1 MPTRQRKSPAPLP
14 LIIDA
19 APGDNTV
26 VKSAARVL
34 RIFEFFDDVQRAARL
49 SEISKRLELPP
60 SSTSMLLHSLV
71 QLGYLAHD
79 PALHSF
85 KPTLRVGMLGSWTTG
100 PIAHDGWFARTL
112 HELSSKTGETISIAA
127 RNGIYA
133 QYIRVIQATNAL
145 RIHVPTGTRR
155 LLVWS
160 AAGFALLSE
169 ADEKEIAA
177 LVRRTNA
184 EERSSRDKIEVGQV
198 LKNIDQLRRQGYFF
212 SQGLVTPG
220 GGHIA
225 MRLPLAGP
233 ESHGQAYALGVA
245 GWVERI
251 ERNEKHIVRIMRSA
265 LRKPPYGK
273 RIEEAT
279 VL

>member
-1 MPTRQRKSPAPLP
+1 MPTRQRKARAPLP
-14 LIIDA
+14 TIVDA
-19 APGDNTV
+19 ASDESRV

-49 SEISKRLELPP
+49 SEISKRLSLPS

-71 QLGYLAHD
+71 QLGYLTHD
-79 PALHSF
+79 RALHNF
-85 KPTLRVGMLGSWTTG
+85 KPTLRVGMLGSWAIG
-100 PIAHDGWFARTL
+100 AMAYDGWFPRML
-112 HELSSKTGETISIAA
+112 HDLSSRTGETISIAA
-127 RNGIYA
+127 PNGIYA

-184 EERSSRDKIEVGQV
+184 EERSGCDRIELGRV
-198 LKNIDQLRRQGYFF
+198 LENIDQLRRQGYFF
-212 SQGLVTPG
+212 SRGLVTPG

-225 MRLPLAGP
+225 MRLPPPGP
-233 ESHGQAYALGVA
+233 EPHRQVYALGVA
-245 GWVERI
+245 GWVDRI
-251 ERNEKHIVRIMRSA
+251 ERNEKHIVHLMRSA
-265 LRKPPYGK
+265 LLRSRRQEGAGCA
-273 RIEEAT
+273 RR
-279 VL
+279 

>member
-1 MPTRQRKSPAPLP
+1 MLTRPRKTRAPLP
-14 LIIDA
+14 TVVDA
-19 APGDNTV
+19 GSGEGRV

-34 RIFEFFDDVQRAARL
+34 HIFELFDDVQREARL
-49 SEISKRLELPP
+49 SEIAKRLDLPA

-71 QLGYLAHD
+71 QLGYLSHD
-79 PALHSF
+79 RVLRTF
-85 KPTLRVGMLGSWTTG
+85 KPTLRIGMLGSWTTG
-100 PIAHDGWFARTL
+100 DLTHDGWFSRIL
-112 HELSSKTGETISIAA
+112 QELSSRTGETISIAA

-133 QYIRVIQATNAL
+133 QYIRVVQATNAL

-169 ADEKEIAA
+169 ASEKEIAA

-184 EERSSRDKIEVGQV
+184 EECARRDRIELSRV
-198 LKNIDQLRRQGYFF
+198 LENIDRLRRQGYFV
-212 SQGLVTPG
+212 SRGLVTPG

-225 MRLPLAGP
+225 MRLPPAGSKP
-233 ESHGQAYALGVA
+233 RQQAYALGVA

-251 ERNEKHIVRIMRSA
+251 ERNERRIVRLMRSSL
-265 LRKPPYGK
+265 LRPASQASTGD
-273 RIEEAT
+273 R
-279 VL
+279 

>member
-1 MPTRQRKSPAPLP
+1 MPTKQRKARAPLP
-14 LIIDA
+14 TIVDA
-19 APGDNTV
+19 APREDTV

-49 SEISKRLELPP
+49 SEISDRLDLPA

-79 PALHSF
+79 AALRNF

-100 PIAHDGWFARTL
+100 AMAHDGWFARML
-112 HELSSKTGETISIAA
+112 HELSSRTGETISIAA

-169 ADEKEIAA
+169 ADEKEVAA

-184 EERSSRDKIEVGQV
+184 EERSSRDRIELGRV
-198 LKNIDQLRRQGYFF
+198 LENIDQLRRQGYFI
-212 SQGLVTPG
+212 SRGLVTPG

-225 MRLPLAGP
+225 MRLPPTGP
-233 ESHGQAYALGVA
+233 ESHRQIYALGVA

-251 ERNEKHIVRIMRSA
+251 ERNEKHIVRLMRSA
-265 LRKPPYGK
+265 LRRSTSQGG
-273 RIEEAT
+273 T
-279 VL
+279 VGQ